1 MTRFTSFGLRS
12 EVMTNLISS
21 KLLFQKLLFTGIL
34 IFGLTSD
41 VRAQSSSDNSSPL
54 IPNSIKEA
62 PSPVGPEAEMLHRAA
77 IRRQEE
83 AHLEMVE
90 RAKENTRLG
99 FQLAASVGKV
109 VSPHADEIK
118 KLDRME
124 KLARK
129 IRGDSGGS
137 EDDNALQNLP
147 GDVAA
152 SIRLLAET
160 SENLLKEVEKTSR
173 HVISATVIKRS
184 NEVIHLVRHVKSFV
198 RR

>member
-1 MTRFTSFGLRS
+1 
-12 EVMTNLISS
+12 MTNLNSG
-21 KLLFQKLLFTGIL
+21 KFLFQKLLFIGFL
-34 IFGLTSD
+34 FFVFNSD
-41 VRAQSSSDNSSPL
+41 ARAQSSSDNSSPL
-54 IPNSIKEA
+54 IPGAIKDA
-62 PSPVGPEAEMLHRAA
+62 PQPVGPEAEMLHRAA

-83 AHLEMVE
+83 AHQEMVE

-99 FQLAASVGKV
+99 LQLAEVVGKG
-109 VSPHADEIK
+109 SAPQAEEMK

-137 EDDNALQNLP
+137 EDEEGLQNPPRDLA
-147 GDVAA
+147 DAI
-152 SIRLLAET
+152 SLLAET

-173 HVISATVIKRS
+173 FVASATVIKRS
-184 NEVIHLVRHVKSFV
+184 NEIIQLVRHVKSFV

>member
-1 MTRFTSFGLRS
+1 MI
-12 EVMTNLISS
+12 NLNSD
-21 KLLFQKLLFTGIL
+21 KLLFQKLLLTGFL
-34 IFGLTSD
+34 LFGFTSD
-41 VRAQSSSDNSSPL
+41 VRGQSSSDNSSPL
-54 IPNSIKEA
+54 IPNSNKDA
-62 PSPVGPEAEMLHRAA
+62 PPPVGPEAELLHRAS

-83 AHLEMVE
+83 AHQEMVE

-99 FQLAASVGKV
+99 LQLAASVGKGA
-109 VSPHADEIK
+109 SPQTDELK

-137 EDDNALQNLP
+137 EDGTGLQNLP
-147 GDVAA
+147 GDV
-152 SIRLLAET
+152 SGSVRLLAET

-173 HVISATVIKRS
+173 LVASATVIKRS
-184 NEVIHLVRHVKSFV
+184 NEVISLVRHLKSFV

>member
-1 MTRFTSFGLRS
+1 MLCSKFYDMRS
-12 EVMTNLISS
+12 EVMTNLNSG
-21 KLLFQKLLFTGIL
+21 KLLFQKLLFIGFL
-34 IFGLTSD
+34 LFGLTSD
-41 VRAQSSSDNSSPL
+41 ARAQSSSDNSSPL
-54 IPNSIKEA
+54 IPNAIKDAA
-62 PSPVGPEAEMLHRAA
+62 PPVGPEAEMLHRAA
-77 IRRQEE
+77 IRREEE
-83 AHLEMVE
+83 AHQEMVE

-99 FQLAASVGKV
+99 LQLAAAVGKG

-137 EDDNALQNLP
+137 EDEEGLQNP
-147 GDVAA
+147 PRDMA
-152 SIRLLAET
+152 SAISLLAET

-173 HVISATVIKRS
+173 LVASATVIKRS
-184 NEVIHLVRHVKSFV
+184 NEVIQLVRHVKSFV

>member
-1 MTRFTSFGLRS
+1 MAPFTFSGLRS
-12 EVMTNLISS
+12 EVMTNLNFS
-21 KLLFQKLLFTGIL
+21 KLLFQKLLLTGFL
-34 IFGLTSD
+34 FFGLTSD
-41 VRAQSSSDNSSPL
+41 VRAQSSSDNSTPL
-54 IPNSIKEA
+54 IPGTLKDT
-62 PSPVGPEAEMLHRAA
+62 PPPGGPEAELFHRAA

-83 AHLEMVE
+83 AHQEMVE

-99 FQLAASVGKV
+99 LQLAASVGNGV
-109 VSPHADEIK
+109 LPRADEIK
-118 KLDRME
+118 KLERME

-137 EDDNALQNLP
+137 EDEDGLQNLP

-152 SIRLLAET
+152 ATRLLAET

-173 HVISATVIKRS
+173 LVISATVIKRS
-184 NEVIHLVRHVKSFV
+184 NEVIQLVRHVKSFV

>member
-1 MTRFTSFGLRS
+1 MTRTTFSGLRS
-12 EVMTNLISS
+12 EVMTNLNSG
-21 KLLFQKLLFTGIL
+21 KLLFQKLLFIGL
-34 IFGLTSD
+34 LFLGLTTD

-54 IPNSIKEA
+54 IPNATKDA
-62 PSPVGPEAEMLHRAA
+62 SPPAGPEAEMLHRAA
-77 IRRQEE
+77 IRREVE
-83 AHLEMVE
+83 AHQEMVE

-99 FQLAASVGKV
+99 LQLAAAVGKG

-137 EDDNALQNLP
+137 EDEDGLQNP
-147 GDVAA
+147 PRDMAA
-152 SIRLLAET
+152 AVSLLAET

-173 HVISATVIKRS
+173 LVTSATVIKRS
-184 NEVIHLVRHVKSFV
+184 NEVIQLVRHVKSFV

>member
-1 MTRFTSFGLRS
+1 MTRSKFSGLRS
-12 EVMTNLISS
+12 EVMTNLIFS
-21 KLLFQKLLFTGIL
+21 KLGFQKFLLIGFL
-34 IFGLTSD
+34 IFGFTSG

-54 IPNSIKEA
+54 IPGSIKDA
-62 PSPVGPEAEMLHRAA
+62 PPPVGPEAELLHRAA
-77 IRRQEE
+77 IRRQVE
-83 AHLEMVE
+83 AHQGMVE
-90 RAKENTRLG
+90 RARENTRLG
-99 FQLAASVGKV
+99 SQLTESVGKGV
-109 VSPHADEIK
+109 FPNADEIK

-137 EDDNALQNLP
+137 EDEDGLQNPP
-147 GDVAA
+147 GDVAVA
-152 SIRLLAET
+152 IRLLAET

-184 NEVIHLVRHVKSFV
+184 NEVIQLVRHVKSFV

>member
-1 MTRFTSFGLRS
+1 
-12 EVMTNLISS
+12 MTNLNFS
-21 KLLFQKLLFTGIL
+21 KLLFQKLLFIGFL
-34 IFGLTSD
+34 IFGFTSD

-54 IPNSIKEA
+54 IPGSIKDA
-62 PSPVGPEAEMLHRAA
+62 PPQVGPEAELLHRAA

-83 AHLEMVE
+83 AHQGMVE
-90 RAKENTRLG
+90 RARENTRLG
-99 FQLAASVGKV
+99 SQLAASVGKGV
-109 VSPHADEIK
+109 FPHADEIK

-137 EDDNALQNLP
+137 EDEEDGLQNPP
-147 GDVAA
+147 GDVSVA
-152 SIRLLAET
+152 IRLLAET

-184 NEVIHLVRHVKSFV
+184 NEVIQLVRHVKSFV